1 MKLVIIQACDPFH
14 FNYLLQEYDSP
25 IKTDMIMVRIKVK
38 QYLPVATG
46 RTKTVAILIIG
57 LWVNLDS
64 SLEFR
69 KLILWNFS
77 TYLSS
82 CFWSN
87 RMYSSSRTTWR
98 STFFSPFFRH
108 VKAPSYTRRCFVNS
122 KFCRQSCKMR
132 QMASYYRKEIY
143 FVTLSSF
150 AIGWS
155 AFSKAD
161 LSNRRWMSTNRL

>member
-1 MKLVIIQACDPFH
+1 MTLQKAIQEHTLNIFSYKLSASSLFRSIVSNASGPSDTIPRTMINEAQKIFFFFTVLVKLVIIQACDPFH

-87 RMYSSSRTTWR
+87 RMYSSSRTT
-98 STFFSPFFRH
+98 
-108 VKAPSYTRRCFVNS
+108 
-122 KFCRQSCKMR
+122 
-132 QMASYYRKEIY
+132 
-143 FVTLSSF
+143 
-150 AIGWS
+150 
-155 AFSKAD
+155 
-161 LSNRRWMSTNRL
+161 